1 MATKY
6 EKNVYLAMLAE
17 QCSRY
22 KEMVQFL
29 EDMVKQ
35 RDKDLNSDERNLL
48 SIAYKNS
55 ISGGRSA
62 VRTIMA
68 YEAKEKKKENS
79 TFLPYITEYKKQ
91 VEDELTKL
99 CQGVLKTTDEQ
110 LLKKAEDDEAKVF
123 YIKMKGDYNRY
134 IAEYA
139 EGDLKKQVSDD
150 ALKAYDEATEIAKT
164 LPVLNPIGLGLAL
177 NFSVFYYE
185 VINDHKKAI
194 EIAKAAVEKADKE
207 LPNIDED
214 ADENRDTVSIYN
226 LLKENLDMWV
236 SEEEGDLKKQVSD
249 DALKAYDEATEIAK
263 TLPVLNPIALGLAL
277 NFSVFYYEVINDHKK
292 AIEIAKA
299 AVEKA
304 DKELPNI
311 DEDAD
316 ENRDTVSIYNLLKE
330 NLDMW
335 VSEEE
340 GDQ

>member
-1 MATKY
+1 MSTKY

-17 QCSRY
+17 QCNRFN
-22 KEMVQFL
+22 EMVSFL
-29 EDMVKQ
+29 EDMVRS

-55 ISGGRSA
+55 VSGGRSA
-62 VRTIMA
+62 LRTIMA
-68 YEAKEKKKENS
+68 YENKEKKKENS
-79 TFLPYITEYKKQ
+79 TFLPFIQEYRKK
-91 VEDELTKL
+91 VEEELTKT
-99 CQGVLKTTDEQ
+99 CKNVLSTIDSE
-110 LLKKAEDDEAKVF
+110 LMKKASDDEAKVF
-123 YIKMKGDYNRY
+123 YTKMKGDYNRY

-139 EGDLKKQVSDD
+139 D
-150 ALKAYDEATEIAKT
+150 
-164 LPVLNPIGLGLAL
+164 
-177 NFSVFYYE
+177 
-185 VINDHKKAI
+185 
-194 EIAKAAVEKADKE
+194 
-207 LPNIDED
+207 
-214 ADENRDTVSIYN
+214 
-226 LLKENLDMWV
+226 
-236 SEEEGDLKKQVSD
+236 GDLKKQVSD

-340 GDQ
+340 GDN